1 MNGLLW
7 SSVYYTIILVNHVQ
21 YWVLF
26 LNQSRQSSGRRD
38 KRLREIIFTM
48 MLISQ
53 GIRHDNQE
61 VFLTNINL
69 FYHVATALLVQ
80 YLCNLPILRKLCIS
94 IRKN

>member
-1 MNGLLW
+1 MCNIGG
-7 SSVYYTIILVNHVQ
+7 V
-21 YWVLF
+21 F
-26 LNQSRQSSGRRD
+26 LKQSRQGSSNRD

-69 FYHVATALLVQ
+69 FYHVAKQKKHTAKV
-80 YLCNLPILRKLCIS
+80 
-94 IRKN
+94 